1 MKNYRILAL
10 RELSAQKL
18 TAFLI
23 LTAVLL
29 STTMTAVVG
38 QSAGVLSAMRIQQA
52 AAIGGD
58 RYVTFLQLTKEKVR
72 MLENDSRLSYTGRF
86 VSLGEEKL
94 NDQLSLGVAEYQ
106 DGSIAA
112 RSAGFRLAEGRLP

>member
-38 QSAGVLSAMRIQQA
+38 QSVGVLSAMRIQQA

-58 RYVTFLQLTKEKVR
+58 R
-72 MLENDSRLSYTGRF
+72 
-86 VSLGEEKL
+86 
-94 NDQLSLGVAEYQ
+94 
-106 DGSIAA
+106 
-112 RSAGFRLAEGRLP
+112 